1 MKVIAPHARF
11 CLSLV
16 GFLLGLGSFSDPSVA
31 QTYPSR
37 PLRFVVAFPAG
48 SASDG
53 LARFVG
59 QRMSEAMGLPVVID
73 NRPGANGIVAAQAA
87 AQAAP
92 DGYTAFITTNSTH
105 SANVNL
111 YKQLPYDPERDFAPV
126 ARLMR
131 IPVVFVVRNDSPIR
145 SVADLAAAARGR
157 PGKLTFGTGNTIGR
171 GTAELLKAMMG
182 FDMLHVPYRGTPQA
196 LQDLLAG
203 QVDLVPADP
212 SSALGM
218 IQAGTVRPLAVTSAE
233 RVPALPDVPTV
244 AETGVAGYELS
255 AWIGAFAPAR
265 TPADIV
271 ARLNREALAAISG
284 PAAAEYFT
292 KIGGVAWPSSPD
304 ELARFVTSETQKW
317 AKIVEVAKIEKE

>member
-1 MKVIAPHARF
+1 MSATARRRQV
-11 CLSLV
+11 LAGLLAGAGLV
-16 GFLLGLGSFSDPSVA
+16 PVGATA
-31 QTYPSR
+31 QSYPSR

-59 QRMSEAMGLPVVID
+59 QRMAEAMGQPVVVD
-73 NRPGANGIVAAQAA
+73 NRPGANGIVAAQAV

-92 DGYTAFITTNSTH
+92 DGYTVFITTNSTH

-111 YKQLPYDPERDFAPV
+111 YKKLPYDPVGDFAPV

-131 IPVVFVVRNDSPIR
+131 IPVVFVVRTDSPIR
-145 SVADLAAAARGR
+145 SVADLAAAARSR

-171 GTAELLKAMMG
+171 GTGELLKAMMA

-196 LQDLLAG
+196 LADLLAG
-203 QVDLVPADP
+203 QVDVVPADP

-233 RVPALPDVPTV
+233 RVAALPDVPTV
-244 AETGVAGYELS
+244 AETGVQGYELS

-284 PAAAEYFT
+284 QTATDYFS
-292 KIGGVAWPSSPD
+292 KIGGVPWPSSPD
-304 ELARFVTSETQKW
+304 DLARFVTSETQKW